1 MNLVNNDMVT
11 DTKGFTLIELIGVVL
26 LLGIISLI
34 TVPAVSNIMQES
46 KEKAF
51 KASAIYIFE
60 ATTIY
65 IYDNDYPDIPSE
77 GLDITI
83 INNIDPNPFISGYI
97 FRNANGKYE
106 LAQVSDGRYCAS
118 GEKSHLV
125 ITKGTCNV

>member
-1 MNLVNNDMVT
+1 MNLINKDLVT
-11 DTKGFTLIELIGVVL
+11 NEKGFTLIELIGVVL

-34 TVPAVSNIMQES
+34 SVPTVSNILQES

-51 KASAIYIFE
+51 KASVIYLFE

-65 IYDNDYPDIPSE
+65 IYDNDYPDMPSE

-83 INNIDPNPFISGYI
+83 IDNIDPNPFISGYI

-106 LAQVSDGRYCAS
+106 LAQVSDGRYCAN
-118 GEKSHLV
+118 GEKGTLV
-125 ITKGTCNV
+125 ITKGTCNI